1 MRISRLYEIQSILA
15 ESGHMDAVKDI
26 EEVILMQRKLAL
38 VHEILMEK
46 QSASNVMVSK
56 IKIVVDGDDDELS
69 GLLG

>member
-46 QSASNVMVSK
+46 HSASNVMVSK
-56 IKIVVDGDDDELS
+56 IKIVVDGDNDELS